1 MRREREREKREE
13 MKICPMCG
21 SKNLKYMP
29 WLGEIY
35 ECKDCGFRG
44 SFVVEDGELVVAGR
58 ESEKQWVEEEKRKEG
73 SEEEERE
80 KRRKQ

>member
-1 MRREREREKREE
+1 

-58 ESEKQWVEEEKRKEG
+58 ESEKQWEEEEKKRKEG
-73 SEEEERE
+73 SEVEEERE

>member
-1 MRREREREKREE
+1 

-58 ESEKQWVEEEKRKEG
+58 ESEKQWEEEG
-73 SEEEERE
+73 V
-80 KRRKQ
+80 

>member
-1 MRREREREKREE
+1 

-44 SFVVEDGELVVAGR
+44 SFVVEDGELVAAGR
-58 ESEKQWVEEEKRKEG
+58 ESEKQWVEEKGKEG

>member
-1 MRREREREKREE
+1 

-44 SFVVEDGELVVAGR
+44 SFVVEDGELVAAGR
-58 ESEKQWVEEEKRKEG
+58 ESEKQWVEEERRKEG